1 MSIAIIGAGAFGT
14 GLANALA
21 AEDNVIIWGR
31 DAAAM
36 QVIQET
42 RTNEKRLA
50 GVKLNDRITA
60 TADLQTALAADV
72 ILLCLPTQQ
81 ISAFLKTNSDALFD
95 KTLVSCCKGIDLA
108 SGQGPVDLMIQ
119 IIPSATS
126 AILTGPSFAI
136 DIAKGLPTALTIAS
150 ASLSDAETLQRL
162 LSTQTLRL
170 YASDDIQGA
179 QMGGA
184 LKNVIA
190 IGCGALMGAG
200 LGESARAALITRG
213 FAEMQRFG
221 QSYGAEL
228 ETLSG
233 LSGFGDL
240 VLTCTSPTSRNY
252 RFGYALGTGTEWTS
266 EETVEGATTAKAIAK
281 IALAKNID
289 MPITQNLCQ
298 LINGDITLSQAVAQ
312 LFSRPLTTE

>member
-60 TADLQTALAADV
+60 TADLQTALAADL

-170 YASDDIQGA
+170 YASDDI
-179 QMGGA
+179 
-184 LKNVIA
+184 
-190 IGCGALMGAG
+190 
-200 LGESARAALITRG
+200 
-213 FAEMQRFG
+213 
-221 QSYGAEL
+221 
-228 ETLSG
+228 
-233 LSGFGDL
+233 
-240 VLTCTSPTSRNY
+240 
-252 RFGYALGTGTEWTS
+252 
-266 EETVEGATTAKAIAK
+266 
-281 IALAKNID
+281 
-289 MPITQNLCQ
+289 
-298 LINGDITLSQAVAQ
+298 
-312 LFSRPLTTE
+312 